1 LCGSTD
7 DDHDQTRL
15 DRLISQQLFRPLPDP
30 EALAARDLAFV
41 DGSSGHPARS
51 F

>member
-7 DDHDQTRL
+7 DDPDQARL
-15 DRLISQQLFRPLPDP
+15 NRLISQQLFRPLPDS

-41 DGSSGHPARS
+41 DDSSGHSVRS

>member
-1 LCGSTD
+1 LCGSAND
-7 DDHDQTRL
+7 DLDQTRL
-15 DRLISQQLFRPLPDP
+15 NRLISQQLFRPLPDP

-41 DGSSGHPARS
+41 DDSSGRSARS